1 MINYSFYCRQN
12 KANKQ
17 GLSPIEV
24 VFVINKERTTLSL
37 DMRANPKTFAK
48 DINKRTPIA
57 DYVAT
62 MRTKINTAIAEM
74 ISADMNITPTSLK
87 EYIKQGKKV
96 YIIKDMVNDYMDIIN
111 KRYNTNEM
119 SFVTYSKYRRL
130 CKHIINFFGEDTA
143 VNSVNVGDIESYH
156 AYLKTQF
163 EPSTASS
170 LLTLTKSFFLFAF
183 NNGKIKVNPFAT
195 VKIKKVVKEVEYLTQ
210 EELDTIQAKTFVSDR
225 LNQVRDVFIFACNTG
240 LAFIDM
246 SQLSEDDIQQHD
258 GVYYVK
264 KGRQKTSVT
273 FTTVLNDTAMTI
285 LTKYDYKLPI
295 LSNQKYNAYLKEIAD
310 ICGIS
315 KPLHSHIARHTFA
328 TIALNK
334 GYNIEIVAKMLGHT
348 NTKQTQHYAKLL
360 DTTVINEYVKIG

>member
-12 KANKQ
+12 KVNKQ
-17 GLSPIEV
+17 GLAPIEV
-24 VFVINKERTTLSL
+24 VFVINKERTTMSL

-62 MRTKINTAIAEM
+62 MRNKINTAIADM
-74 ISADMNITPTSLK
+74 VSADMNITPTSLK

-96 YIIKDMVNDYMDIIN
+96 YTIEDMVNDYMGIIK
-111 KRYNTNEM
+111 KRYNIGEIGYCN
-119 SFVTYSKYRRL
+119 YNKYRRISRL
-130 CKHIINFFGEDTA
+130 IIDFFGKDTA
-143 VNSVNVGDIESYH
+143 VNNINVGNIESYNVH
-156 AYLKTQF
+156 LNGIY
-163 EPSTASS
+163 EGSTISS
-170 LLTLTKSFFLFAF
+170 MLTFTKSYFLFAF

-195 VKIKKVVKEVEYLTQ
+195 MKIKKVMKEVSYLTQ

-225 LNQVRDVFIFACNTG
+225 LNQVRDCFIFACNTG